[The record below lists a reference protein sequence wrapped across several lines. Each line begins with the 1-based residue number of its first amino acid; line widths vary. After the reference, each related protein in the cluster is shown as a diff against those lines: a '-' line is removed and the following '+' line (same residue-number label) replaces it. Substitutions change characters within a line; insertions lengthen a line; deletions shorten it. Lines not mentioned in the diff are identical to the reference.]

1 MRLSLKRLMITLTA
15 CLFLLVTINN
25 VLAEEKAATEEGLA
39 KVNGKS
45 IDKVAYDREMKKL
58 NMRYE
63 KTGQKL
69 SDEERKK
76 IESAVLDDL
85 ITREVLYQESEKAGI
100 KVNDDEV
107 NKQYDMIVKRYPD
120 EKKFKELLKQ
130 WDFTEEEI
138 KSEIKRRTAVQELI
152 KTNVTDKIKIDDG
165 DVKKFYDDNPDKFQA
180 SEEVKASHILIKFDP
195 AKADEAKKTDA
206 KKKLEDV
213 KKRLAKG
220 EDFAKLAKE
229 ISEGPS
235 NKNGGD
241 LGFVRRGQ
249 MVKPFEDAV
258 FALEAGEVSDIVETQ
273 FGYHLIK
280 VFEKKPAKKI
290 EFKEVKERL
299 SNQLK
304 QQKAQ
309 EEAIAYIEKL
319 KESAKIEKN

>member
-1 MRLSLKRLMITLTA
+1 MRLSLKRMMVIFTA
-15 CLFLLVTINN
+15 CLFLLVAINY
-25 VLAEEKAATEEGLA
+25 VWAEEKAASKEGVA
-39 KVNGKS
+39 TVNGKP
-45 IDKVAYDREMKKL
+45 IDPAAYDREMKKL

-100 KVNDDEV
+100 KVSDEEV

-152 KTNVTDKIKIDDG
+152 KTNVTDKINIEDK
-165 DVKKFYDDNPDKFQA
+165 DVKKFYDDNPDKFQS
-180 SEEVKASHILIKFDP
+180 SEEVKASHILIKLDP

-206 KKKLEDV
+206 KKKLEDT
-213 KKRLAKG
+213 KERLAKG

-258 FALEAGEVSDIVETQ
+258 FALDAGEVSDIVETQ

-280 VFEKKPAKKI
+280 VFEKKPARKV

-309 EEAIAYIEKL
+309 EKAIAYIEKL
-319 KESAKIEKN
+319 KESAKIEKK